1 MVLVPL
7 SWGTCDAARCARGS
21 GDPVVHRM
29 VRRFMVLGVKLV
41 IVTLVAFSLLAGC
54 SEQRLS
60 CDDSSVTSRV
70 AEILKG
76 RAVAEFSSHCLG
88 GRWPESP
95 SVKSACSVS
104 SGKAGEAC
112 REACRAFYEDNSEV
126 TLSSVTAR
134 FKDSTTD
141 ALSCQADARIDLGT
155 REVAPIEA
163 TVPYLAQPGP
173 DGPRVVLV
181 RP

>member
-1 MVLVPL
+1 
-7 SWGTCDAARCARGS
+7 
-21 GDPVVHRM
+21 
-29 VRRFMVLGVKLV
+29 MVLGMKPVV
-41 IVTLVAFSLLAGC
+41 ITLLAFSLLAGC

-70 AEILKG
+70 AAILKE

-104 SGKAGEAC
+104 SGKPGEAC
-112 REACRAFYEDNSEV
+112 IQACRAFYKDNAEL
-126 TLSSVTAR
+126 TLSSVTTR

-141 ALSCQADARIDLGT
+141 ALSCQVDAKIDLGT

-163 TVPYLAQPGP
+163 TVPYLTQPGP
-173 DGPRVVLV
+173 NGPRVVLV

>member
-1 MVLVPL
+1 MVYRV
-7 SWGTCDAARCARGS
+7 
-21 GDPVVHRM
+21 
-29 VRRFMVLGVKLV
+29 VRRFMVYRMKIVVILLLV
-41 IVTLVAFSLLAGC
+41 SGLLMGC

-70 AEILKG
+70 ADILKA
-76 RAVAEFSSHCLG
+76 RAIEEFSSQCLG

-104 SGKAGEAC
+104 SGKPGEAC
-112 REACRAFYEDNSEV
+112 REACRAFYEDNAEV

-141 ALSCQADARIDLGT
+141 ALSCQADVRIDLGT
-155 REVAPIEA
+155 QEVAPIEA
-163 TVPYLAQPGP
+163 IVPYLAQPGP

>member
-1 MVLVPL
+1 MKI
-7 SWGTCDAARCARGS
+7 
-21 GDPVVHRM
+21 VV
-29 VRRFMVLGVKLV
+29 V
-41 IVTLVAFSLLAGC
+41 LLASYLLIGC

-60 CDDSSVTSRV
+60 CDDPSVTARV
-70 AEILKG
+70 ADILKE
-76 RAVAEFSSHCLG
+76 RAVAEFSSQCLG

-95 SVKSACSVS
+95 SVKSAGSGL
-104 SGKAGEAC
+104 SGKPGEAC
-112 REACRAFYEDNSEV
+112 RNACRAFYEDNAEV

-141 ALSCQADARIDLGT
+141 ALSCQAEVKIDLGT
-155 REVAPIEA
+155 QEVAPIEA

>member
-1 MVLVPL
+1 M
-7 SWGTCDAARCARGS
+7 
-21 GDPVVHRM
+21 VHRV
-29 VRRFMVLGVKLV
+29 VRRFMVHGMKIVVV
-41 IVTLVAFSLLAGC
+41 ILLACSLLVGC

-70 AEILKG
+70 ADILKE
-76 RAVAEFSSHCLG
+76 RVVAEFSSQCLG

-95 SVKSACSVS
+95 SVKSACSVL
-104 SGKAGEAC
+104 SGKPGEAC
-112 REACRAFYEDNSEV
+112 RNACRAFYEDNAEV

-141 ALSCQADARIDLGT
+141 ALSCQAEVKIDLGT
-155 REVAPIEA
+155 QEVAPIEA